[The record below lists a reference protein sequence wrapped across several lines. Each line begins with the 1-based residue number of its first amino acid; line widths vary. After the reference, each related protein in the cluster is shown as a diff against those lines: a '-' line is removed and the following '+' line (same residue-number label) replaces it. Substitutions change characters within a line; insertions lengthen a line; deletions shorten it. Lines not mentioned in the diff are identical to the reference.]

1 MLCAETAKRGEPFPG
16 HSTALGWQRAAG
28 NKSFVFLNNT
38 GPWEEG
44 GRAEVKGFLFWWEAE
59 LFPVCRSARSLPS
72 ASEVSKQ
79 LLSSVVLPGC
89 QLCYVRMQR
98 GETRMIRNE
107 KFGVRWRLTE
117 LASKPDAAG
126 NLLCA
131 HSFWEQRGTEQNP
144 KAPTGPHVSLPSDSC
159 LPPPPSSDSK
169 HAVGCICG
177 VAGATALLH

>member
-1 MLCAETAKRGEPFPG
+1 
-16 HSTALGWQRAAG
+16 
-28 NKSFVFLNNT
+28 
-38 GPWEEG
+38 
-44 GRAEVKGFLFWWEAE
+44 
-59 LFPVCRSARSLPS
+59 
-72 ASEVSKQ
+72 
-79 LLSSVVLPGC
+79 
-89 QLCYVRMQR
+89 
-98 GETRMIRNE
+98 MISNE

-117 LASKPDAAG
+117 LAGKPDAAG